1 MAGSFKTGTDE
12 LTTVADQMVQ
22 ANESLQEQG
31 QQLAVAVDT
40 VQSAWSGDAATAF
53 TNLMTQY
60 SDDFQKLNTA
70 LFNIAEQVS
79 GASRDY
85 AAQEETAASDISTIM
100 NTLADG

>member
-1 MAGSFKTGTDE
+1 
-12 LTTVADQMVQ
+12 MVQ
-22 ANESLQEQG
+22 TNEDLQDNG
-31 QQLAVAVDT
+31 RKLAQAVDS
-40 VQSAWSGDAATAF
+40 VQGAWSGAAAQAF
-53 TNLMTQY
+53 TTLMTQY
-60 SDDFQKLNTA
+60 QQDFDKLNTA